1 MENKPKVR
9 VLYNNCYGGFTF
21 SQEAFLE
28 INQRLTLQ
36 DRKPLTSVHSYVS
49 ISDRYDPIFLQ
60 VYDLLGSRFSGKH
73 SSIQVELVDEKCK
86 HFIDITEYDGLESVE
101 INTENYT
108 LFNIMN
114 IIESQTFSDR
124 EKVQKIKSILEK
136 K

>member
-21 SQEAFLE
+21 SLEAFLE

-49 ISDRYDPIFLQ
+49 ISDRCDPIFLQ

-73 SSIQVELVDEKCK
+73 SNIQVELVDEKCK
-86 HFIDITEYDGLESVE
+86 HFIDIHEYDGLESVE

-108 LFNIMN
+108 LFSAMN
-114 IIESQTFSDR
+114 L
-124 EKVQKIKSILEK
+124 VKSHTISHTENSK
-136 K
+136 